1 MDDFR
6 GGMAVAFGLWPN
18 LVEPQAQPYDYCLFS
33 RRRQMSSNTL
43 SARGFPSVRLGGRP
57 QGP

>member
-33 RRRQMSSNTL
+33 RRRQIVFQHL
-43 SARGFPSVRLGGRP
+43 
-57 QGP
+57 